1 MLGTYRTAV
10 SPSSAGAPLKVL
22 LLYPEFPDTF
32 WSFRHA
38 LPFQGKRSAYPP
50 LGLLTVSAMLPP
62 RWERKLVD
70 LNVEKLR
77 AGDLGWADVAFIS
90 AMLVQAPFLSEL
102 VARCRAAG
110 LRTVVGG
117 PITSADHAAWRDADH
132 IVRGEA
138 EGVIEELVH
147 DLSAGCGRRIY
158 ESPAHADMTRVPPPD
173 LHLARMRR
181 YSSMPVQYSRGCP
194 YNCEFCDIIELFG
207 RVPRAKTA
215 EQVIAEFD
223 RLHDLGWR
231 GSVFVVDDNFVGNK
245 GAIKALLPRL
255 ADWMRRR
262 RNPFS
267 LFTQAS
273 INMADDGEL
282 LSLMRA
288 ARFNR
293 VFVGIETPDAEC
305 HKAAGKNTN
314 VNVDLLASVRR
325 IQEHGMEVM
334 GGFILG
340 FDQDPPEI
348 FERQIAFI
356 REAAIPVS
364 MVGLLTALPNTRL
377 WRRLSKEGRILRQSI
392 GDNTS
397 ASLNFI
403 PRMDAQTLLAGYRSV
418 MASIY
423 SPKEYFARA
432 RALLARLGAAPKKR
446 LVLSDY
452 LALCRSFIRQG
463 IVARYRI
470 AYWKF
475 LGGVALHARGKLGIA
490 VTLAIMGHHFF
501 VLTRRLEKARTPP

>member
-1 MLGTYRTAV
+1 M
-10 SPSSAGAPLKVL
+10 KVL
-22 LLYPEFPDTF
+22 LLYPGFPDTF

-38 LPFQGKRSAYPP
+38 LPFQAKRSAYPP

-62 RWERKLVD
+62 HWERKLVD

-77 AGDLGWADVAFIS
+77 AADLAWAEVAFIS
-90 AMLVQAPFLSEL
+90 AMLVQAPYLSDL
-102 VARCRAAG
+102 IARCRGAG

-117 PITSADHAAWRDADH
+117 PITSADHDACREADH
-132 IVRGEA
+132 IVCGEA
-138 EGVIEELVH
+138 EGVMEELVR
-147 DLSAGCGRRIY
+147 DLSSGRARRRY
-158 ESPAHADMTRVPPPD
+158 ESPGRADMTRVPPPD

-181 YSSMPVQYSRGCP
+181 YSAMPVQYSRGCP

-207 RVPRAKTA
+207 RIPRTKTPG
-215 EQVIAEFD
+215 QVLEEFD

-245 GAIKALLPRL
+245 VAIKALLPRI
-255 ADWMRRR
+255 ADWMRRHR
-262 RNPFS
+262 DPFA

-293 VFVGIETPDAEC
+293 VFVGIETPVAEC
-305 HKAAGKNTN
+305 NRAAGKLQNAN
-314 VNVDLLASVRR
+314 ADLLASVRR

-377 WRRLSKEGRILRQSI
+377 WRRLSEEGRILRQSV

-397 ASLNFI
+397 AFLNFI
-403 PRMDAQTLLAGYRSV
+403 PRMDPKTLLAGYRRV

-432 RALLARLGAAPKKR
+432 RALLARLGPAPKNR

-452 LALCRSFIRQG
+452 LALGLSLVRQG
-463 IVARYRI
+463 IIARYRV
-470 AYWKF
+470 AYWRYLSGALLRGRGH
-475 LGGVALHARGKLGIA
+475 LGLA
-490 VTLAIMGHHFF
+490 VSLAIMGHHFF
-501 VLTRRLEKARTPP
+501 VLTRRLEKGRTGP